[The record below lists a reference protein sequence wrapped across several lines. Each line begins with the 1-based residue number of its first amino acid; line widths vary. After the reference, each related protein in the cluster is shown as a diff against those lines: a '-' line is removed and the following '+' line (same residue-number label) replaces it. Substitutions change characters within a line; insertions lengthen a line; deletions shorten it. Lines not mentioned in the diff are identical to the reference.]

1 MVRAERPEQPAML
14 ESPQEPQIEVISS
27 ASALAELAAPWDEL
41 VSEMRRPSPFLLNSW
56 LVEWWRHYGESRSL
70 SVVVARRGGRL
81 VAALPLY
88 IRRQLGLRVAEF
100 VGGTECAPLADLL
113 LAPGESDETAA
124 AVGGR
129 AADAGDFVNLF
140 GLSGD
145 SRLVSAFPAETFH
158 LVERLEAPVLDLS
171 SGWEAVYETR
181 LSSKARANRRR
192 RRRQLEALGT
202 VEVELARTRDE
213 LERDLEDA
221 FSVYQLRWRGRRAT
235 SGFATPKGRAFYRAA
250 LRQLADRDMA
260 RLLTLRLDGRG
271 IAFCLYLQLGR
282 TLYGVTMAFD
292 PALGRF
298 GPGSEILLSTLESAA
313 GEGIERAEFLGAAA
327 EHKQRL
333 TSRVDP
339 VYQVLGLAGT
349 ARGRAAANAMVAG
362 IELRRRAKR
371 SKTARGLYY
380 RLPRIRS
387 LPKLSSDRRHER

>member
-1 MVRAERPEQPAML
+1 ML
-14 ESPQEPQIEVISS
+14 EPPQEPQIEVISS
-27 ASALAELAAPWDEL
+27 ESALAELAAPWDEL
-41 VSEMRRPSPFLLNSW
+41 VAQMRRPSPFLLNSW
-56 LVEWWRHYGESRSL
+56 LVEWWRHYGGKRRL

-88 IRRQLGLRVAEF
+88 VRRQAGLHVTEF

-113 LAPGESDETAA
+113 LAPGEGDGTAA
-124 AVGGR
+124 AVGER
-129 AADAGDFVNLF
+129 ASQLADFVNLF
-140 GLSGD
+140 GLSGG
-145 SRLVSAFPAETFH
+145 SPLISALPAETFH

-171 SGWEAVYETR
+171 LGWESVYETR
-181 LSSKARANRRR
+181 LTSKARADRRR
-192 RRRQLEALGT
+192 RRRQLEAIAP
-202 VEVELARTRDE
+202 VRVDFARTRDE

-221 FSVYQLRWRGRRAT
+221 FRVYDLRWRGRRAT
-235 SGFATPKGRAFYRAA
+235 SGFSTANGRAFYRSA
-250 LRQLADRDMA
+250 LLQLAERDLV

-271 IAFCLYLQLGR
+271 IAFCLYLQLAR

-292 PALGRF
+292 PSFGKF
-298 GPGSEILLSTLESAA
+298 GPGAEALLSVLERAA

-339 VYQVLGLAGT
+339 VYQALGLAGT
-349 ARGRAAANAMVAG
+349 ARGRAAADALAAG

-380 RLPRIRS
+380 HLPRIRS
-387 LPKLSSDRRHER
+387 LPKLSSDRRPER